1 MINEELYNQED
12 VELLDGVADGADE
25 GDEMY
30 EHFAVTVD
38 KGQSQMRLDKYL
50 TIRLENTSRNR
61 IQTAADGKNILVNGK
76 PQKSSYKVKPLD
88 QISIVMPYPR
98 HKEEIVPE
106 NIPLD
111 IVYED
116 DDVIVV
122 NKAAGMVVHPGVGN
136 HSGTLVHAL
145 SYHLSEL
152 EMFSEGDARAG
163 LVHRIDKD
171 TSGLLVVAKN
181 ERAHAALAK
190 QFFDHTIYRRYVALV
205 WGNIPEDEGTI
216 IGNIGRSPKD
226 RLQMYVFEDG
236 SDGKH
241 AVTHF
246 KVLRRYGYVTLVECR
261 LETGR
266 THQIRVHMSWQG
278 HPLFNDERYGGNR
291 ILKGTTFMKYKQ
303 FIENCFK
310 LIPRQSLHAR
320 ALGFEHPT
328 TGKYVQFESEL
339 PDDFKAVL
347 QKWDNYT
354 DAVGLDMDEI

>member
-1 MINEELYNQED
+1 MDELNP
-12 VELLDGVADGADE
+12 ELLDIDEFEGEETLFRELRITADR
-25 GDEMY
+25 
-30 EHFAVTVD
+30 
-38 KGQSQMRLDKYL
+38 GQSPVRIDKFL
-50 TIRLENTSRNR
+50 VDHVANTSRNK
-61 IQTAADGKNILVNGK
+61 IQQAADSGSIAVNGK
-76 PQKSSYKVKPLD
+76 VVKSNYKVKPGD
-88 QISIVMPYPR
+88 QVVITFNTPAYDNS
-98 HKEEIVPE
+98 IVPE
-106 NIPLD
+106 DIPLD
-111 IVYED
+111 VVYED
-116 DDVIVV
+116 DDLMVV
-122 NKAAGMVVHPGVGN
+122 NKPAGLVVHPGCGN
-136 HSGTLVHAL
+136 THGTLINAVAW
-145 SYHLSEL
+145 HLKDNPD
-152 EMFSEGDARAG
+152 FDPNDPQVG
-163 LVHRIDKD
+163 LVHRIDKN
-171 TSGLLVVAKN
+171 TSGLLVVAKTAFAK
-181 ERAHAALAK
+181 AHLGM
-190 QFFDHTIYRRYVALV
+190 QFFNKTTKRTYNAVV
-205 WGNIPEDEGTI
+205 WGAIKDNEGTI
-216 IGNIGRSPKD
+216 VGNITRNPRN
-226 RLQMYVFEDG
+226 RLQMCVSPDD
-236 SDGKH
+236 SVGKH

-347 QKWDNYT
+347 QKWDTYT